1 MPEQGTQSSLGS
13 EASCWLENIRQRGE
27 DIQHE
32 FKSEATRPFSDR
44 EVYEEAV
51 ALANSG
57 GGVLLL
63 GVEDDGTVT
72 GARPRHGVSTDGV
85 RLAAAIMN
93 NTIPGVVSTVKVVA
107 AGVSEVVA
115 VEVEA
120 CNGVC
125 ATRAGK
131 VLKRQT
137 GPDGKPE
144 TVPYYPIDHPT
155 FHTTAGGADYS
166 AHVVAGAT
174 IGELDPLEFQRL
186 RRLVSSLRGDSAL
199 VELNDTE
206 LAQALRLVETRDG
219 VLVPN
224 VAGLLLLGQQAAI
237 DRFLPTHEVH
247 FQAFDSAGKVRANE
261 QHRGPILA
269 VVEALEQ
276 RFAAR
281 NQETEVEVG
290 LIRLP
295 VPDYAPESLREA
307 VNNALLH
314 RDYSRLEGI
323 YIQWYPDH
331 VLIAS
336 PGPFPSG
343 VTIQNILVHEPKPR
357 NPRLAE
363 AFRRIGL
370 VEQTG
375 RGVDRIYL
383 GQLRYG
389 RPVPDYSRSD
399 SEGVRVVLPGGQPSL
414 EFAALVYEENRV
426 GRVLTLDELM
436 VLNALF
442 YERQTDSTAVGAL
455 IQKGAGAA
463 RSVLERLVER
473 GLLEARGERRGRAYM
488 LSAALYRRLHQEVE
502 YVRAR
507 GFEPLQRE
515 QMVLNYARNHG
526 GITRSEVADLCQL
539 TPRQAGRLL
548 SQMVRKYHEFQMTG
562 TRRWARYE
570 VQEGG

>member
-1 MPEQGTQSSLGS
+1 
-13 EASCWLENIRQRGE
+13 
-27 DIQHE
+27 
-32 FKSEATRPFSDR
+32 
-44 EVYEEAV
+44 
-51 ALANSG
+51 
-57 GGVLLL
+57 
-63 GVEDDGTVT
+63 
-72 GARPRHGVSTDGV
+72 
-85 RLAAAIMN
+85 
-93 NTIPGVVSTVKVVA
+93 
-107 AGVSEVVA
+107 
-115 VEVEA
+115 
-120 CNGVC
+120 
-125 ATRAGK
+125 
-131 VLKRQT
+131 
-137 GPDGKPE
+137 
-144 TVPYYPIDHPT
+144 
-155 FHTTAGGADYS
+155 
-166 AHVVAGAT
+166 
-174 IGELDPLEFQRL
+174 
-186 RRLVSSLRGDSAL
+186 
-199 VELNDTE
+199 
-206 LAQALRLVETRDG
+206 
-219 VLVPN
+219 
-224 VAGLLLLGQQAAI
+224 
-237 DRFLPTHEVH
+237 
-247 FQAFDSAGKVRANE
+247 
-261 QHRGPILA
+261 

-323 YIQWYPDH
+323 YIQWHPDH

-343 VTIQNILVHEPKPR
+343 VTTQNILVHEPKPR

-363 AFRRIGL
+363 SFRRIGL

-399 SEGVRVVLPGGQPSL
+399 SEGVRVVLPGGKPSL

-455 IQKGAGAA
+455 IQKGATAA
-463 RSVLERLVER
+463 RAVLERLVER
-473 GLLEARGERRGRAYM
+473 GLLEARGDRRGRAYM

-539 TPRQAGRLL
+539 TPRQAGRVL
-548 SQMVRKYHEFQMTG
+548 SQMVHKYPEFQMTG

-570 VQEGG
+570 VREGG